1 MIIVPATNV
10 ALISV
15 VNVMLQ
21 QRREEEER
29 ARKRAR
35 IKEERARKRARIKQE
50 TDEYNRIKESALK
63 KASEPEK
70 VLATYSNGQVKE
82 KTEHGYHYEYYE
94 DGKTKSVTN
103 VTGTIHEYDEEGTLR
118 REFIPYD
125 GEYIYDSLGRLIK
138 EKDSLETK
146 EYFYYG
152 ESFCKEHVIV
162 KDKTDKITSYQ
173 HLTKEGR
180 DNTEDYLH
188 RLEKIKRLKAIVA
201 KKYGREEDKDGNV
214 SYDITKDT
222 SKGSVLTFKDRMLAR
237 VREVFEK

>member
-1 MIIVPATNV
+1 
-10 ALISV
+10 
-15 VNVMLQ
+15 MLQ
-21 QRREEEER
+21 QRREE
-29 ARKRAR
+29 
-35 IKEERARKRARIKQE
+35 EERARKRARIKQE

-152 ESFCKEHVIV
+152 DSFFILYVIV

-201 KKYGREEDKDGNV
+201 KKYGRKEDKDGNV
-214 SYDITKDT
+214 SYDMTKDT

-237 VREVFEK
+237 VKEVFEK

>member
-1 MIIVPATNV
+1 MIIVPATNF

-35 IKEERARKRARIKQE
+35 IKQE
-50 TDEYNRIKESALK
+50 MDEYNRIKESALK

-214 SYDITKDT
+214 SYDMTKDT
-222 SKGSVLTFKDRMLAR
+222 SKGSVLTLKDRMLAR
-237 VREVFEK
+237 VKEVFEK

>member
-1 MIIVPATNV
+1 
-10 ALISV
+10 
-15 VNVMLQ
+15 MLQ
-21 QRREEEER
+21 QKREE
-29 ARKRAR
+29 
-35 IKEERARKRARIKQE
+35 EERARKRARIKQE
-50 TDEYNRIKESALK
+50 TDEYNRIMESALK
-63 KASEPEK
+63 RASEPEK

-82 KTEHGYHYEYYE
+82 KNEHGYHYEYYE

-138 EKDSLETK
+138 ETDSLETK

-152 ESFCKEHVIV
+152 DSFCKEHVIV

-201 KKYGREEDKDGNV
+201 KKYGRKEDKDGNV
-214 SYDITKDT
+214 SYDMTKDT

-237 VREVFEK
+237 VKEVFEK